1 MGLLVSEKHFH
12 DEPGVC
18 HAFFLNLSHR
28 FVEEEKDLMTSA
40 LTISQAQGL

>member
-1 MGLLVSEKHFH
+1 MGLLVSEKHFR

-18 HAFFLNLSHR
+18 HSFLLSLSCR
-28 FVEEEKDLMTSA
+28 FVEEEKALMTSA